1 MHKKE
6 GTAILIEAL
15 NMCNVLDVLFA
26 FASSVFETT
35 QTPWPVDSIRQ
46 GSKVTLEL
54 ETLFTGENKD
64 YCPGQR
70 RWPLCLSR
78 SSRAAGNFVLHAYK
92 MTIKIYCQA
101 MVQENGANEHQSRT
115 VVIQKLLDQIDVCEN
130 HSAAAIS
137 LQAQLVQRFPGQKIK
152 FSH

>member
-1 MHKKE
+1 MFW
-6 GTAILIEAL
+6 TFYLPSR
-15 NMCNVLDVLFA
+15 VLF
-26 FASSVFETT
+26 FETT
-35 QTPWPVDSIRQ
+35 QTPGPVDTIRQ
-46 GSKVTLEL
+46 GSKVTLKL

-70 RWPLCLSR
+70 RWPLRLSR
-78 SSRAAGNFVLHAYK
+78 SSRATGNFVLHACK
-92 MTIKIYCQA
+92 MTMYTKIYCQA
-101 MVQENGANEHQSRT
+101 MVQENGANGHQSRT
-115 VVIQKLLDQIDVCEN
+115 VVIQKFLDQIDVCEN